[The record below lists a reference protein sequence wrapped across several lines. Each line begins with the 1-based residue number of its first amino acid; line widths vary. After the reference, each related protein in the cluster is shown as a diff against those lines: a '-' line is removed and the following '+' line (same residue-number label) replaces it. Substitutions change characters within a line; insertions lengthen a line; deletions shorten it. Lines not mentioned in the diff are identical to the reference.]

1 MGKTKLSIGLGLLLA
16 AAVVVVVGVITG
28 HGGKHTPLHI
38 PHAGAAP
45 WFAPYADVTLATVP
59 DFQDPA
65 ANPSRHVV
73 LGFIVGG
80 ALDRCT
86 PTWGGLFTLDQAA
99 TLNTR
104 IRQARAANEEVLV
117 SFGGAQGSEL
127 AVSCADSAKLAGA
140 YQTVVRRYNL
150 SAIDLD
156 IEGFPSLSPTVNAR
170 RAQAIAAV
178 QQAQAKAGKPLAA
191 WLTLAVSPSGLEPN
205 GVAAIQQMLSAG
217 VKIAGVNVM
226 TFDYGPLAG
235 QTILRA
241 SESALTAT
249 AAQLQ
254 SLYRSSHISFG
265 ANGVWP
271 ELGATIM
278 EGRTDTAGQVW
289 NISDAQALYGF
300 AFAHHLGR
308 LFEWSLSRD
317 QKCSG
322 TQPQPSDYCSG
333 VPQQSLEFSEHLLGR
348 DALRRQHL

>member
-1 MGKTKLSIGLGLLLA
+1 MGKTKLIIGLGLLTA
-16 AAVVVVVGVITG
+16 AAVVFAVGVING
-28 HGGKHTPLHI
+28 VGRKHTRLHSRLV
-38 PHAGAAP
+38 GAAP

-59 DFQDPA
+59 RFQNPA

-73 LGFIVGG
+73 LGFIVDE
-80 ALDRCT
+80 AHDRCT

-104 IRQARAANEEVLV
+104 IRQAQTANDQVLV

-127 AVSCADSAKLAGA
+127 AVSCANPTKLESA
-140 YQTVVRRYNL
+140 YQTVVVRYNL

-156 IEGFPSLSPTVNAR
+156 IEGSPSLSPTVNAR

-178 QQAQAKAGKPLAA
+178 QQARANAGKPLAV

-226 TFDYGPLAG
+226 TFDYGPLAE
-235 QTILRA
+235 QTMISA

-249 AAQLQ
+249 AAQLER
-254 SLYRSSHISFG
+254 LNRLNHIRLG
-265 ANGVWP
+265 ADGVWP

-289 NISDAQALYGF
+289 NISDAQALYRF

-317 QKCSG
+317 QECLG
-322 TQPQPSDYCSG
+322 TQPQPSAYCSG
-333 VPQQSLEFSEHLLGR
+333 VPQQSLEFSEKLLGR
-348 DALRRQHL
+348 DALRG